1 MSAERRIYYMS
12 RFELTGSLFL
22 SPRREPRRR
31 VSAELKIERWY
42 IGARTT
48 TILFSVY
55 KLTVKG
61 ESRNVTVPS
70 RQIIKQLSI
79 IKHAG
84 YFFQFTTSDHSDV
97 MIWKVNKRRGTHI
110 LLHAF
115 LILRLT
121 LSQGRRRRKW
131 KLSAFLILRI
141 ILDRRPV

>member
-12 RFELTGSLFL
+12 RFELTGTLFL

-31 VSAELKIERWY
+31 VSAELKIERRD

-70 RQIIKQLSI
+70 DQSTSASISRATFFFSVLCSDTLRNESLLRGSRETRRSRQID
-79 IKHAG
+79 AG
-84 YFFQFTTSDHSDV
+84 RLMYQVHRLFFFSLQ
-97 MIWKVNKRRGTHI
+97 
-110 LLHAF
+110 
-115 LILRLT
+115 
-121 LSQGRRRRKW
+121 
-131 KLSAFLILRI
+131 LRI
-141 ILDRRPV
+141 TTIERFER